1 MLVTIVASI
10 ACFIVGGVL
19 SYILFRYA
27 LKSKYDNVLKEAETE
42 AEVVSGPWI
51 MKLMNDI
58 NFDDYESRMYFD
70 RQLRKSGLFERLEE
84 MGIQDGDTVSIFDF
98 EFEYTK

>member
-1 MLVTIVASI
+1 MSRSTSSRWPRQATRRS
-10 ACFIVGGVL
+10 CRFEQ
-19 SYILFRYA
+19 
-27 LKSKYDNVLKEAETE
+27 YDDLW
-42 AEVVSGPWI
+42 VVSGPWI

-70 RQLRKSGLFERLEE
+70 RQLRKIRPFRASRGAWAFE
-84 MGIQDGDTVSIFDF
+84 DGDTVSIFDF

>member
-1 MLVTIVASI
+1 MAEAGDAKELQIQQ
-10 ACFIVGGVL
+10 
-19 SYILFRYA
+19 
-27 LKSKYDNVLKEAETE
+27 YDDLW
-42 AEVVSGPWI
+42 VVSGPWI